1 MKKYLGI
8 INTIGSGLFIVGI
21 IIKLYGD
28 KQIGTWLYPIGIIL
42 LLVSIIYKVFHL
54 KEYKEE
60 LKENVIAYVISVV
73 GFVLIMISI
82 LYFI

>member
-28 KQIGTWLYPIGIIL
+28 KQIGTWLYAIGIIL

-54 KEYKEE
+54 KEYKEDF
-60 LKENVIAYVISVV
+60 KENVITYVISVV

>member
-8 INTIGSGLFIVGI
+8 INTIGFGIFFVGI

-28 KQIGTWLYPIGIIL
+28 KQIGTWLYAIGIIL

-54 KEYKEE
+54 KEYKEDF
-60 LKENVIAYVISVV
+60 KENVITYVISMVI
-73 GFVLIMISI
+73 FVLIMITM

>member
-21 IIKLYGD
+21 IKLYGD
-28 KQIGTWLYPIGIIL
+28 KQIGTWLYAIGIIL

>member
-28 KQIGTWLYPIGIIL
+28 KQIGTWLYVIGIIL